1 MIVARTNLELQAAR
15 SNLPGTVGLVM
26 TMGALHAGHLSLVE
40 AAREHATH
48 VVVSIFVNPTQFAQ
62 GEDYDRYPRTL
73 EADLAA
79 LETVGVDMVY
89 APTVTDMYPH
99 PPQATIEPGAI
110 AHILEGEVRP
120 THFAGVSQV
129 VLKMIHRVRP
139 QVAVFGQKDAQQYE
153 VLRQVMGDLDVPV
166 ELVCAPII
174 RETDGLAMSSR
185 NRYLSVEE
193 RQLSQA
199 LSQALQAGVASAA
212 QGGTP
217 DQIVSAVR
225 AVLENPVVAPSY
237 TSSTPTSRTSDAATL
252 VEPKAAESE
261 AVDATGVVNI
271 SANAAARVTPSPTQI
286 SVDYVALASIG
297 SFQVICGYGKVP
309 REFAPLPA
317 GGAECYLLVA
327 ARVGKTRLIDNVIV
341 EVSAHA

>member
-1 MIVARTNLELQAAR
+1 MIVARTNAELQAAR
-15 SNLPGTVGLVM
+15 ANLPGAVGLVM

-40 AAREHATH
+40 VAREHATH

-73 EADLAA
+73 EADLVE
-79 LETVGVDMVY
+79 LETVGVDVVY
-89 APTVTDMYPH
+89 APTVADMYPH

-110 AHILEGEVRP
+110 AHILEGAVRP

-129 VLKMIHRVRP
+129 VLKMIHRVSP

-153 VLRQVMGDLDVPV
+153 VLRRVMRDLDVPV
-166 ELVCAPII
+166 ELVRAPIV

-185 NRYLSVEE
+185 NRYLSAEE

-199 LSQALQAGVASAA
+199 LSRALQAGAASAI

-217 DQIVSAVR
+217 AQIVAAAR
-225 AVLENPVVAPSY
+225 EVLENP
-237 TSSTPTSRTSDAATL
+237 AA
-252 VEPKAAESE
+252 
-261 AVDATGVVNI
+261 
-271 SANAAARVTPSPTQI
+271 ANAATSSSLAQI
-286 SVDYVALASIG
+286 SVDYVALASTD
-297 SFQVICGYGKVP
+297 SFQVICGYGEVL

-327 ARVGKTRLIDNVIV
+327 ARVGKTRLIDNTIV
-341 EVSAHA
+341 EVSAHV

>member
-1 MIVARTNLELQAAR
+1 MIVARTNAELQAAR
-15 SNLPGTVGLVM
+15 ANLPGAVGLVM

-40 AAREHATH
+40 VAREHATH

-73 EADLAA
+73 EADLVE
-79 LETVGVDMVY
+79 LETVGVDVVY
-89 APTVTDMYPH
+89 APTVADMYPH

-110 AHILEGEVRP
+110 AHILEGAVRP

-129 VLKMIHRVRP
+129 VLKMIHRVSP

-153 VLRQVMGDLDVPV
+153 VLRRVMCDLDVPV
-166 ELVCAPII
+166 ELVRAPIV

-185 NRYLSVEE
+185 NRYLSAEE

-199 LSQALQAGVASAA
+199 LSRALQAGAASAI

-217 DQIVSAVR
+217 AQIVAAAR
-225 AVLENPVVAPSY
+225 EVLENPAVTASAS
-237 TSSTPTSRTSDAATL
+237 TSSAATSQTS
-252 VEPKAAESE
+252 AAATPIAS
-261 AVDATGVVNI
+261 AAAADAIGA
-271 SANAAARVTPSPTQI
+271 ANAAASSSLAQI
-286 SVDYVALASIG
+286 SVDYVTLASTD
-297 SFQVICGYGKVP
+297 SFQVICGYGEVP

-327 ARVGKTRLIDNVIV
+327 ARVGNTRLIDNTIV
-341 EVSAHA
+341 EVSAHV

>member
-1 MIVARTNLELQAAR
+1 MIVARTNAELQAAR
-15 SNLPGTVGLVM
+15 ANLPGAVGLVM

-40 AAREHATH
+40 VAREHATH

-73 EADLAA
+73 EADLVE
-79 LETVGVDMVY
+79 LETVGVDVVY
-89 APTVTDMYPH
+89 APTVADMYPH

-110 AHILEGEVRP
+110 AHILEGAVRP

-129 VLKMIHRVRP
+129 VLKMIHRVSP

-153 VLRQVMGDLDVPV
+153 VLRRVMRDLDVPV
-166 ELVCAPII
+166 ELVRAPIV

-185 NRYLSVEE
+185 NRYLSAEE

-199 LSQALQAGVASAA
+199 LSRALQAGAASAI

-217 DQIVSAVR
+217 AQIVAAAR
-225 AVLENPVVAPSY
+225 EVLENP
-237 TSSTPTSRTSDAATL
+237 AA
-252 VEPKAAESE
+252 
-261 AVDATGVVNI
+261 
-271 SANAAARVTPSPTQI
+271 ANAASFATSSLAQI
-286 SVDYVALASIG
+286 SVDYVALASTD
-297 SFQVICGYGKVP
+297 SFQVICGYGEVP
-309 REFAPLPA
+309 REFAPLTA

-327 ARVGKTRLIDNVIV
+327 ARVGKTRLIDNTIV
-341 EVSAHA
+341 EVSAHV

>member
-1 MIVARTNLELQAAR
+1 MIVARTNAELQAAR
-15 SNLPGTVGLVM
+15 ANLPGTVGLVM

-40 AAREHATH
+40 VAREHATH

-73 EADLAA
+73 EADLVE
-79 LETVGVDMVY
+79 LETVGVDVVY
-89 APTVTDMYPH
+89 APTVADMYPH
-99 PPQATIEPGAI
+99 PPRASIEPGAI
-110 AHILEGEVRP
+110 AHILEGAVRP

-129 VLKMIHRVRP
+129 VLKMIHRARP

-153 VLRQVMGDLDVPV
+153 VLRRVMRDLDVPV
-166 ELVCAPII
+166 ELVRAPIV

-185 NRYLSVEE
+185 NRYLSAEE

-199 LSQALQAGVASAA
+199 LSRALQAGIASAI

-217 DQIVSAVR
+217 AQIVAAAR
-225 AVLENPVVAPSY
+225 EVLESPAAASAS
-237 TSSTPTSRTSDAATL
+237 TSSASTSQTSAAATPTVFEAAADAAG
-252 VEPKAAESE
+252 A
-261 AVDATGVVNI
+261 
-271 SANAAARVTPSPTQI
+271 ANAASSSLAQI
-286 SVDYVALASIG
+286 SVDYVALASTD
-297 SFQVICGYGKVP
+297 SFQVICGYGEVP

-327 ARVGKTRLIDNVIV
+327 ARVGKTRLIDNTIV
-341 EVSAHA
+341 EVSAHV

>member
-1 MIVARTNLELQAAR
+1 MIVARTNAELQAAR
-15 SNLPGTVGLVM
+15 ANLPGAVGLVM

-40 AAREHATH
+40 VAREHATH

-73 EADLAA
+73 EADLVE
-79 LETVGVDMVY
+79 LETVGVDVVY
-89 APTVTDMYPH
+89 APTVADMYPH

-110 AHILEGEVRP
+110 AHILEGAVRP

-129 VLKMIHRVRP
+129 VLKMIHRVSP

-153 VLRQVMGDLDVPV
+153 VLRRVMRDLDVPV
-166 ELVCAPII
+166 ELVRAPIV

-185 NRYLSVEE
+185 NRYLSAEE

-199 LSQALQAGVASAA
+199 LSRALQAGAASAI

-217 DQIVSAVR
+217 AQIVAAAR
-225 AVLENPVVAPSY
+225 EVLENP
-237 TSSTPTSRTSDAATL
+237 AA
-252 VEPKAAESE
+252 
-261 AVDATGVVNI
+261 
-271 SANAAARVTPSPTQI
+271 ANAASFATSSLAQI
-286 SVDYVALASIG
+286 SVDYVAMASTD
-297 SFQVICGYGKVP
+297 SFQVICGYGEVP
-309 REFAPLPA
+309 REFAPLTA

-327 ARVGKTRLIDNVIV
+327 ARVGKTRLIDNTIV
-341 EVSAHA
+341 EVSAHV

>member
-1 MIVARTNLELQAAR
+1 MIVARTNAELQAAR
-15 SNLPGTVGLVM
+15 ANLPGAVGLVM

-40 AAREHATH
+40 VAREHATH

-73 EADLAA
+73 EADLVE
-79 LETVGVDMVY
+79 LETVGVDVVY
-89 APTVTDMYPH
+89 APTVADMYPH

-110 AHILEGEVRP
+110 AHILEGAVRP

-129 VLKMIHRVRP
+129 VLKMIHRVSP

-153 VLRQVMGDLDVPV
+153 VLRRVMRDLDVPV
-166 ELVCAPII
+166 ELVRAPIV

-185 NRYLSVEE
+185 NRYLSAEE

-199 LSQALQAGVASAA
+199 LSRALQAGAASAI

-217 DQIVSAVR
+217 AQIVAAAR
-225 AVLENPVVAPSY
+225 EVLENP
-237 TSSTPTSRTSDAATL
+237 AA
-252 VEPKAAESE
+252 
-261 AVDATGVVNI
+261 
-271 SANAAARVTPSPTQI
+271 ANAASFATSSLAQI
-286 SVDYVALASIG
+286 SVDYVALASTD
-297 SFQVICGYGKVP
+297 SFQVICGYGEIP
-309 REFAPLPA
+309 REFAPLTA

-327 ARVGKTRLIDNVIV
+327 ARVGKTRLIDNTIV
-341 EVSAHA
+341 EVSAHV

>member
-1 MIVARTNLELQAAR
+1 MIVARTNAELQAAR
-15 SNLPGTVGLVM
+15 ANLPGAVGLVM

-40 AAREHATH
+40 VAREHATH

-73 EADLAA
+73 EADLVE
-79 LETVGVDMVY
+79 LETVGVDVVY
-89 APTVTDMYPH
+89 APTVADMYPH

-110 AHILEGEVRP
+110 AHILEGAVRP

-129 VLKMIHRVRP
+129 VLKMIHRVSP

-153 VLRQVMGDLDVPV
+153 VLRRVMRDLDVPV
-166 ELVCAPII
+166 ELVRAPIV

-185 NRYLSVEE
+185 NRYLSAEE

-199 LSQALQAGVASAA
+199 LSRALQAGAASAI

-217 DQIVSAVR
+217 AQIVAAAR
-225 AVLENPVVAPSY
+225 EVLENP
-237 TSSTPTSRTSDAATL
+237 AA
-252 VEPKAAESE
+252 
-261 AVDATGVVNI
+261 
-271 SANAAARVTPSPTQI
+271 ANAASFVTSSLAQI
-286 SVDYVALASIG
+286 SVDYVALASTD
-297 SFQVICGYGKVP
+297 SFQVICGYGEVP

-327 ARVGKTRLIDNVIV
+327 ARVGKTRLIDNTIV
-341 EVSAHA
+341 EVSAHV